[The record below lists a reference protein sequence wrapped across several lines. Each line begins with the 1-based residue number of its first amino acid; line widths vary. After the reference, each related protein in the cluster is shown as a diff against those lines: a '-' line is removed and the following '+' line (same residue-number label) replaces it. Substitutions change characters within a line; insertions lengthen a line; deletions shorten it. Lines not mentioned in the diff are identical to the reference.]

1 MLADQAWHCLHLFT
15 AHPAPWKWFCIL
27 TKCTVTFLYLLRAP
41 PPPTRRGKSTLLL
54 AEEAA
59 KRLPWQPFS
68 FQQLL
73 FWFEGEEGEEKEK
86 KKKNHH
92 TPNKLRR
99 TRQFSDQ
106 SSDKEGHSNLWALTK
121 LTPGMGELP
130 HEKQTEKVSALQRQ

>member
-1 MLADQAWHCLHLFT
+1 MALFALIHCSPSTVEVVLHINEVHSNLSLPPSSST
-15 AHPAPWKWFCIL
+15 PSHPP
-27 TKCTVTFLYLLRAP
+27 
-41 PPPTRRGKSTLLL
+41 GKSTLLL

-59 KRLPWQPFS
+59 KRLPWQLFS

-73 FWFEGEEGEEKEK
+73 FWFEGEGREGGGK
-86 KKKNHH
+86 KKKKHH

-106 SSDKEGHSNLWALTK
+106 SSDKEGHSNLWARTK
-121 LTPGMGELP
+121 ITPGMGELP